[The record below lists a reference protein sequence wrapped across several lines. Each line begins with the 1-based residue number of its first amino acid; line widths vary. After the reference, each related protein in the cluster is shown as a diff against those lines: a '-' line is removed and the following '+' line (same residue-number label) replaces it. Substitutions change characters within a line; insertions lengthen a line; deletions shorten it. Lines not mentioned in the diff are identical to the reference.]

1 MIVNIMIKK
10 IKKNISLTILF
21 TALFLLSSQTHLLAE
36 INSTNWVK
44 QCDDKKNVSS
54 GLTLNKNKK
63 IVSS

>member
-1 MIVNIMIKK
+1 MIKK

-36 INSTNWVK
+36 INSTNWIK
-44 QCDDKKNVSS
+44 QCNDKKKCVI
-54 GLTLNKNKK
+54 GIKAQQKKK